1 MRIERFDPARDEGAA
16 RALHRI
22 HVENTPVDDPGFPP
36 KSPRVF
42 RGYLAQG
49 WTAEPHEAWLASVAG
64 DAVGG
69 YILELPDRENRDRA
83 AVTAMVPPGRRR
95 AGLGTG
101 LLRHAAARARDAGRS
116 TLTGFTRD
124 GSAGDGFARAAGAVA
139 DLAEIVRKLDV
150 GEIPSGLLAELRA
163 STKAAAAGYT
173 LVNWAGHYPDAY
185 LDQVAR
191 LNEAMGD
198 APRGP
203 GEEVQSWDAVRVRAA
218 DDRAVAQGLR
228 HYSVAAC
235 DEVSGELAGLTELAV
250 DQADPEWGHQEMTVV
265 ARAHRGHR
273 LGLLLKV
280 AMLELL
286 AEREP
291 QLKWIITG
299 NAASNAHMIAVNDAL
314 GYRVSSQWTFWRLP
328 VGSIL

>member
-1 MRIERFDPARDEGAA
+1 MLIKRFDPACDETAA

-22 HVENTPVDDPGFPP
+22 YAESAPVDDPGLPP

-42 RGYLAQG
+42 RSYLGQG
-49 WTAEPHEAWLASVAG
+49 WTTEPHETWLASTAG

-69 YILELPDRENRDRA
+69 YILELPDRENLDRA
-83 AVTAMVPPGRRR
+83 AVSVMVPVARRR

-101 LLRHAAARARDAGRS
+101 LLRHAAERARALGRS

-124 GSAGDGFARAAGAVA
+124 GSPGDGFARAAGATM
-139 DLAEIVRKLDV
+139 DLAEIIRKLDLR
-150 GEIPSGLLAELRA
+150 EIPPGLLAELRA
-163 STKAAAAGYT
+163 STKAAAAGYAI
-173 LVNWAGHYPDAY
+173 VDWAGPAPDAY
-185 LDQVAR
+185 LDEVAR

-203 GEEVQSWDAVRVRAA
+203 GEEGQSWDAARVRAVG
-218 DDRAVAQGLR
+218 DRTVAQGLR
-228 HYSVAAC
+228 HYSVAAR
-235 DEVSGELAGLTELAV
+235 DEITGELAGLTELGV
-250 DQADPEWGHQEMTVV
+250 DEAQPEWGHQELTVV
-265 ARAHRGHR
+265 TRAHRGHR

-291 QLKWIITG
+291 QLRWIITG
-299 NAASNAHMIAVNDAL
+299 NAATNEHMIAINDAL
-314 GYRVSSQWTFWRLP
+314 GFRVFSQWAFWHLP
-328 VGSIL
+328 VASVL

>member
-1 MRIERFDPARDEGAA
+1 
-16 RALHRI
+16 
-22 HVENTPVDDPGFPP
+22 
-36 KSPRVF
+36 
-42 RGYLAQG
+42 
-49 WTAEPHEAWLASVAG
+49 
-64 DAVGG
+64 VGG

-101 LLRHAAARARDAGRS
+101 LLRHAAARVRDAGRS

-124 GSAGDGFARAAGAVA
+124 GSAGDGFARTAGAVA

-163 STKAAAAGYT
+163 STKAAAAGYA
-173 LVNWAGHYPDAY
+173 LMNWASHYPGAY

-198 APRGP
+198 APHGP
-203 GEEVQSWDAVRVRAA
+203 GEEEQSWNAARVRAVEV
-218 DDRAVAQGLR
+218 RAVAQGLR
-228 HYSVAAC
+228 QYSVAVR
-235 DEVSGELAGLTELAV
+235 DEGTGELAGLTELSV
-250 DQADPEWGHQEMTVV
+250 DQAEPEWGHQQLTVV
-265 ARAHRGHR
+265 TRAHRGHR

-291 QLKWIITG
+291 QLRWIITG
-299 NAASNAHMIAVNDAL
+299 NAASNAHMITINDAL
-314 GYRVSSQWTFWRLP
+314 GYRVLSQWTFWRLP